1 MRNVVQVVRFYL
13 ICKTTG
19 PRSVESLLDK
29 PDYNPLLKKCVDEI
43 KRYPDASIQDCKY
56 YRAQL
61 DKGVFKFDSGSWAM
75 DIREEDLPKG
85 TTLEYLDLKN
95 AFQAIIDWIKDN
107 RTVFMKRLQLDE
119 EFRNS

>member
-19 PRSVESLLDK
+19 MRSIDSLLDN
-29 PDYNPLLKKCVDEI
+29 PNYNPLLKKCVDDI

-61 DKGVFKFDSGSWAM
+61 DKGTFKFDSGTWAM

-85 TTLEYLDLKN
+85 TTTEYLDLKN
-95 AFQAIIDWIKDN
+95 AFQAIIDWIKAN
-107 RTVFMKRLQLDE
+107 RDTFTKRLQIE
-119 EFRNS
+119 EELRYA

>member
-19 PRSVESLLDK
+19 MRSIDSLLDN
-29 PDYNPLLKKCVDEI
+29 PNYNPLLKKCVDDI

-56 YRAQL
+56 YRSQL
-61 DKGVFKFDSGSWAM
+61 DKGTFKFDSGTWAM

-85 TTLEYLDLKN
+85 TTTEYLDLKN
-95 AFQAIIDWIKDN
+95 AFQAIIDWIKAN
-107 RTVFMKRLQLDE
+107 RDTFTKRLQME
-119 EFRNS
+119 EELRYA

>member
-19 PRSVESLLDK
+19 MRSIDSLLDN
-29 PDYNPLLKKCVDEI
+29 PNYNPLLKKCVDDI

-61 DKGVFKFDSGSWAM
+61 DKGTFKFDSGTWAM

-85 TTLEYLDLKN
+85 TTTEYLDLKN
-95 AFQAIIDWIKDN
+95 AFQAIIDWIKAN
-107 RTVFMKRLQLDE
+107 RDTFTKRLQME
-119 EFRNS
+119 EELRYT

>member
-19 PRSVESLLDK
+19 MRSIDSLLDN
-29 PDYNPLLKKCVDEI
+29 PNYNPLLKKCVDDI

-61 DKGVFKFDSGSWAM
+61 DKGAFKFDSGTWAM

-85 TTLEYLDLKN
+85 TTTEYLDLKN
-95 AFQAIIDWIKDN
+95 AFQAIIDWIKAN
-107 RTVFMKRLQLDE
+107 RDTFTKRLQME
-119 EFRNS
+119 EELRYA